1 MNFRETRKAN
11 KLIDELENLDSFI
24 IDVQFPT
31 RSLIVST
38 NSKGVRLEN
47 EHKTKVIQALLGIRG
62 ELAEELE
69 KLGVTEELEND

>member
-1 MNFRETRKAN
+1 MNFREAREVN
-11 KLIDELENLDSFI
+11 KLIDEIENLDSLI

-31 RSLIVST
+31 RSLTVST

-62 ELAEELE
+62 ELAEKLE
-69 KLGVTEELEND
+69 KLGVTEEVEYD

>member
-1 MNFRETRKAN
+1 M
-11 KLIDELENLDSFI
+11 
-24 IDVQFPT
+24 
-31 RSLIVST
+31 ST